1 MLRYELLGAAP
12 YLEISSRPK
21 DDVYTMYSGSRR
33 WACACVALLA
43 AASSAEAFAYMAG
56 LGQVAL
62 RGVGAGSVRRGT
74 VRPAPRPRHRPALVL
89 SMQVQ
94 GEEKVKDV
102 EEVTKKYGLE
112 AGLFTALT

>member
-1 MLRYELLGAAP
+1 
-12 YLEISSRPK
+12 
-21 DDVYTMYSGSRR
+21 V
-33 WACACVALLA
+33 VLLA
-43 AASSAEAFAYMAG
+43 AASSAEAFSYMAG
-56 LGQVAL
+56 SGQVAL

-74 VRPAPRPRHRPALVL
+74 VRPVPRPALAL
-89 SMQVQ
+89 SMQMQ

>member
-1 MLRYELLGAAP
+1 MALLCGQRNKHIAAP
-12 YLEISSRPK
+12 ALQDQLPK
-21 DDVYTMYSGSRR
+21 KMSTGSRR
-33 WACACVALLA
+33 WACACVVLLA
-43 AASSAEAFAYMAG
+43 AASSAEAFSYMAG
-56 LGQVAL
+56 SGQVAL

-74 VRPAPRPRHRPALVL
+74 VRPVPRPALAL
-89 SMQVQ
+89 SMQMQ